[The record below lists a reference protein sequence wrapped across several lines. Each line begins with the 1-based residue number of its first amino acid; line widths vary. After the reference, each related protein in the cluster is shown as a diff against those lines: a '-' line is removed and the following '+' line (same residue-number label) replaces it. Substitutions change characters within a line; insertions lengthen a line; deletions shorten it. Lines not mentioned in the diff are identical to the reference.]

1 MIVENSTFIK
11 WLIILGNHCIIQL
24 AIVYFILKT
33 GGICHEKIN

>member
-11 WLIILGNHCIIQL
+11 WLIILSNHCIIQL
-24 AIVYFILKT
+24 DVVHFILKT